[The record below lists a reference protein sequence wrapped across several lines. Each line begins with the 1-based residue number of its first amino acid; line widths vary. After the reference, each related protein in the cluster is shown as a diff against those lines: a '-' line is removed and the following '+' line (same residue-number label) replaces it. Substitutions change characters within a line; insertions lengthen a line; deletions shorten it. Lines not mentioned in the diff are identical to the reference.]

1 MSRSAVSKKFAQ
13 FFKSYSSSR
22 TLPSGRVRQ
31 TERKEGEEQRWKTT
45 SLTHISHNRNHNVA
59 RFLWVGKWSLSLP
72 ECPTKYNGL
81 NTHTDT
87 HILKRTL
94 AHALNESKWSWN
106 NKLRET
112 TTASV
117 YASHLQLGLAGF
129 RRSGSLRWKPK
140 RLWVHRWVGVGVP
153 VAEAGVL
160 CGI

>member
-1 MSRSAVSKKFAQ
+1 MSRSAVSEKFAQ
-13 FFKSYSSSR
+13 FLKSYSSSR

-31 TERKEGEEQRWKTT
+31 TERKEGERQRVRLHPWHTF
-45 SLTHISHNRNHNVA
+45 HIIVIIMLHGFYGSASEVYPCRSAPQNIMAPAH
-59 RFLWVGKWSLSLP
+59 
-72 ECPTKYNGL
+72 
-81 NTHTDT
+81 THT
-87 HILKRTL
+87 LKGTL

-140 RLWVHRWVGVGVP
+140 RLWVHRWVGVGVGVP